1 MNISDVVN
9 ITNGELVSKPKIQS
23 INSATVYPSKVE
35 LGDLFFSS
43 SQEDID
49 SALSNGAY
57 AIIFDDDTIVKNDNE
72 IAWIKVSDVK
82 LASMKLIRY
91 VLLKKEID
99 IYLLNA
105 HELSFLKMV
114 AVDKRNITILSSDWR
129 KTFEQIVNS
138 NDLLFVGDDEELLTT
153 IKPNISRLESQKDYQ
168 LISDTLFKC
177 SFKIDGY
184 VYQNYDIVPFHM
196 QHLARVLHF
205 VDTHHMRYDLE
216 KIRYTKH
223 FTPVFIDNQL
233 QIQSS
238 SKSEKVVI
246 FVDNLKDIYKANEYI
261 YYRLKWIRSI
271 ILTPKKTKID
281 LEKNPVWFD
290 DISDV
295 HQKLKTLTYNY
306 AFVYNLDKSILP
318 TLQQEYDLFNQ

>member
-1 MNISDVVN
+1 MNISDVIN
-9 ITNGELVSKPKIQS
+9 ITNGELIGTPKIQS
-23 INSATVYPSKVE
+23 VNSATVYPSKVE
-35 LGDLFFSS
+35 QGDLFFSS

-57 AIIFDDDTIVKNDNE
+57 AVIFDNDDIVRNDSE
-72 IAWIKVSDVK
+72 IAWIKVSDIK
-82 LASMKLIRY
+82 LAAMKLVRY

-99 IYLLNA
+99 IYLLNT

-114 AVDKRNITILSSDWR
+114 AVDKRNINILSNDWR

-153 IKPNISRLESQKDYQ
+153 IKPNIARLDKEMDYQ

-177 SFKIDGY
+177 SFKMDGY

-196 QHLARVLHF
+196 EHLTKVLHF
-205 VDTHHMRYDLE
+205 LQAHHLRYDIE

-223 FTPVFIDNQL
+223 FVPVFIDNQL
-233 QIQSS
+233 RIQSS
-238 SKSEKVVI
+238 SKSEKAVI
-246 FVDNLKDIYKANEYI
+246 FIDNLKDIYEANEYI
-261 YYRLKWIRSI
+261 FFRLKWIRSI
-271 ILTPKKTKID
+271 ILTPKKTKMD

-290 DISDV
+290 DIHDV
-295 HQKLKTLTYNY
+295 QQKLKQLTYNY

>member
-9 ITNGELVSKPKIQS
+9 ITNGELIGSPKIQS

-43 SQEDID
+43 IQEDID

-57 AIIFDDDTIVKNDNE
+57 AIIYDDDNIVKNDSE

-82 LASMKLIRY
+82 LASMKLVRY

-99 IYLLNA
+99 IYLLNI
-105 HELSFLKMV
+105 HELSFLKMLT
-114 AVDKRNITILSSDWR
+114 VDKRSITILSDDWK

-153 IKPNISRLESQKDYQ
+153 IKPNIPRLSTEKDYQ

-196 QHLARVLHF
+196 VHLAKVLHF
-205 VDTHHMRYDLE
+205 LDSRHIRFDLE

-223 FTPVFIDNQL
+223 FVPVFIDNQL
-233 QIQSS
+233 RIQSS

-246 FVDNLKDIYKANEYI
+246 FVDNLKDIHEASEYI
-261 YYRLKWIRSI
+261 FYRLKWIRSI
-271 ILTPKKTKID
+271 VLTPKKTKVD

-290 DISDV
+290 DIHDV

-318 TLQQEYDLFNQ
+318 SLQQEYDLFNQ

>member
-9 ITNGELVSKPKIQS
+9 ITNGELIGTPKIQS

-43 SQEDID
+43 NQEDID
-49 SALSNGAY
+49 NALSNGAY
-57 AIIFDDDTIVKNDNE
+57 AIIFDDDNIVRKDKE

-99 IYLLNA
+99 IYLLNP
-105 HELSFLKMV
+105 HEISFLKMV
-114 AVDKRNITILSSDWR
+114 AVDKRNITILSGDWR

-153 IKPNISRLESQKDYQ
+153 IKPNISKLELQKDYQ

-196 QHLARVLHF
+196 KYLARVLHF
-205 VDTHHMRYDLE
+205 LDANHMRYELE

-223 FTPVFIDNQL
+223 FVPVFIDNQL
-233 QIQSS
+233 RIQSS

-246 FVDNLKDIYKANEYI
+246 FIDNLKDIYDANEYI
-261 YYRLKWIRSI
+261 FYRLKWIRSI

-281 LEKNPVWFD
+281 LDKNPVWFD
-290 DISDV
+290 DINDV
-295 HQKLKTLTYNY
+295 HQKLKLLTYNY

-318 TLQQEYDLFNQ
+318 SLQQEYDLFNQ

>member
-9 ITNGELVSKPKIQS
+9 ITNGELIGAPKIQS
-23 INSATVYPSKVE
+23 VNSATVYPSKVE
-35 LGDLFFSS
+35 VGDVFFSS

-49 SALSNGAY
+49 SAVSNGAY
-57 AIIFDDDTIVKNDNE
+57 AIIYDSDDIVKNDNE
-72 IAWIKVSDVK
+72 IAWIKVSDLK
-82 LASMKLIRY
+82 LAAMKLVRY

-99 IYLLNA
+99 IYLLNI

-114 AVDKRNITILSSDWR
+114 AVDKRNVAFLSSDWR
-129 KTFEQIVNS
+129 KIFEQIING
-138 NDLLFVGDDEELLTT
+138 DDILFVGDDEELLTT
-153 IKPNISRLESQKDYQ
+153 IKPNIAKLDTQKDYQ

-184 VYQNYDIVPFHM
+184 VYQNYDIAPFHM
-196 QHLARVLHF
+196 EHLTKVLYFLDSNHI
-205 VDTHHMRYDLE
+205 RYDLE

-223 FTPVFIDNQL
+223 FVPVFIDNQL
-233 QIQSS
+233 RVQSS

-246 FVDNLKDIYKANEYI
+246 FVDNLKDIYEANEYI

-271 ILTPKKTKID
+271 ILTPKKTKMD
-281 LEKNPVWFD
+281 LDKNPVWFD
-290 DISDV
+290 DIHDV
-295 HQKLKTLTYNY
+295 HQKLKLLTYNY